1 MDNWGSLDAREQAL
15 TFNLMEALNCSLNL
29 SEVLSETY
37 KVLSQLLGANCAPI
51 CVSKP
56 GKLLQYDW
64 TVEEVPI
71 GFFAHHEGLAA
82 EDFVRIAVVRQPSL
96 LLPDMEPESREGLE
110 RSLLL
115 ERRLEPETAL
125 EHVMAVMLDV
135 GRDWHGGFMLY
146 RDRRN
151 PFSERDRA
159 LVQRVTPALAKSV
172 RNCRKL
178 GEEQGSR
185 WMLESLLRKR
195 GSECVVLEPSGQE
208 IMCTKGARKLL
219 KTWFP
224 SSEQKPQ
231 ELPRLLA
238 ERLEQLAGS
247 PRAPQPGQDSCET
260 GSPGH
265 KLKVSFIPVEV
276 HANRR
281 LWALL
286 LQESPYIPPA
296 WREKLTKREL
306 EVVARLLQGW
316 DNKTIAED
324 LKCSVDTVKKHLQ
337 HIFDKLGVDQR
348 SQVLHMAT
356 QL

>member
-1 MDNWGSLDAREQAL
+1 MLA
-15 TFNLMEALNCSLNL
+15 
-29 SEVLSETY
+29 
-37 KVLSQLLGANCAPI
+37 ANCAPI

-56 GKLLQYDW
+56 GKLLRYDW

-71 GFFAHHEGLAA
+71 GFYAHDEGLAP
-82 EDFVRIAVVRQPSL
+82 EDFVRIAVVRQPNL
-96 LLPDMEPESREGLE
+96 LLSDIEPESREGLE

-115 ERRLEPETAL
+115 ERRRELETPL

-135 GRDWHGGFMLY
+135 GRDWRGGFMLY

-151 PFSERDRA
+151 PFSDRDRA
-159 LVQRVTPALAKSV
+159 LLQRVTPALAKSV
-172 RNCRKL
+172 RNCRKM

-195 GSECVVLEPSGQE
+195 GSECLVLEPSGTE
-208 IMCTKGARKLL
+208 IMCTRGAKKLL
-219 KTWFP
+219 KTWFAL
-224 SSEQKPQ
+224 SEQKTQ
-231 ELPRLLA
+231 ELPRVLT

-247 PRAPQPGQDSCET
+247 LHTMQPGQDVLEA
-260 GSPGH
+260 GGPAH
-265 KLKVSFIPVEV
+265 KLKVTFIPVEV

-286 LQESPYIPPA
+286 LQESPHIPPA

-324 LKCSVDTVKKHLQ
+324 LRCSVDTVKKHLQ

-348 SQVLHMAT
+348 SQVLHMAA